1 MTDISA
7 AATTVATRALR
18 IIPVPVI
25 GGGMEFYAYAGLTLV
40 GIYTLRSRAVEA
52 LQSWA

>member
-7 AATTVATRALR
+7 SATTVATRKLS
-18 IIPVPVI
+18 IIEVD
-25 GGGMEFYAYAGLTLV
+25 GEFYAYAGLTLV

>member
-7 AATTVATRALR
+7 AATTVATRKLR
-18 IIPVPVI
+18 IVPV
-25 GGGMEFYAYAGLTLV
+25 GGEFYAYAGLTLV